1 MAMRVH
7 CYHRGGRV
15 VGPWLDMRRSYLG
28 GNELGMLGE
37 VVDCGLLI
45 LEDCQRLAPRRNM
58 KRFLLGTSRLPRN
71 LIEGTR
77 C

>member
-7 CYHRGGRV
+7 CYHREGRV
-15 VGPWLDMRRSYLG
+15 VVPWLGTRRNYLG

-45 LEDCQRLAPRRNM
+45 LEDGQRLVPRRNT
-58 KRFLLGTSRLPRN
+58 KRFLLGTFRFPRN